1 MSARCFTRDEND
13 GIHVIFPVEGP
24 MKQNCLLVN
33 DSVQFVFDRV
43 RGGVGLGELRDA
55 YLERAH
61 EEYRRDLDGWDGSD
75 AEAKPREPQARKVLF
90 DLYRTLLSLQDHAIC
105 DYSHDELRSLLPQGK
120 EIPGSSQLMP
130 VVAIPKTARF
140 LTRALSRAG
149 EVRILYALPSP
160 DKLDPQHFAAE
171 RITRRHFGQEEVYFI
186 QLDKKG
192 EVEACTVVGGFAV
205 QPYSLV
211 SSFIAAVGH
220 SEDDFRQRVGA
231 HFSRVCGLLSIVT
244 LSAMIR
250 LPVLTGNDADGYT
263 DASFLELIGEL
274 GFRKSLDLPEER
286 GENGGVITYDK
297 TLF

>member
-1 MSARCFTRDEND
+1 MSVRCFTRDEND

-33 DSVQFVFDRV
+33 DSVQFIFDRV
-43 RGGVGLGELRDA
+43 RGGMRLDELRDA
-55 YLERAH
+55 YLERAR
-61 EEYRRDLDGWDGSD
+61 EEYRRDLDAWDGND
-75 AEAKPREPQARKVLF
+75 AEAKPREPQERKALF
-90 DLYRTLLSLQDHAIC
+90 DLYRVLLNLQDHAIC
-105 DYSHDELRSLLPQGK
+105 DYRHEELRSLLPQGR
-120 EIPGSSQLMP
+120 ELHGTSQLMP

-140 LTRALSRAG
+140 LTRALSRSSD
-149 EVRILYALPSP
+149 VRIFYALPSAAN
-160 DKLDPQHFAAE
+160 LDPQHFAAE

-192 EVEACTVVGGFAV
+192 EVEACTVVSGFAI

-220 SEDDFRQRVGA
+220 SDDDFRQRVGA

-250 LPVLTGNDADGYT
+250 LPVLTGEGADVYT
-263 DASFLELIGEL
+263 DAGFLELVGEL
-274 GFRKSLDLPEER
+274 GFRKCLDLPEER
-286 GENGGVITYDK
+286 GEDGGIITYDK